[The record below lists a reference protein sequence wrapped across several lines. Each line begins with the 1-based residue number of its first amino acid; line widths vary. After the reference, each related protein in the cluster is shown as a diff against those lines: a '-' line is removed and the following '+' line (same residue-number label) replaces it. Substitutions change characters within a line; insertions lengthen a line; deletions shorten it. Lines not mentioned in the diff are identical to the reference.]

1 MTDGVIRAFDEH
13 AASYEAERRRLV
25 PSFDAFYGAAV
36 SALELAE
43 WPLRRILDL
52 GAGTG
57 MLARAV
63 AKAHPE
69 SEMVLLDGA
78 SAMLEQARSALGERA
93 RCVTGDLMA
102 SLPPGPW
109 DAIVSALAIHHLED
123 AAKRDLFARVH
134 AVLSPGG
141 VFVDAEQVKGSTKR
155 FDDAYAAWHE
165 QRARAL
171 GASAAEWGGAL
182 DRMRLD
188 RLARVEDQLV
198 WLRAVGFA
206 DADCL
211 FRDHCFAVLVARRTG

>member
-25 PSFDAFYGAAV
+25 PCFDAFYGGAV

-69 SEMVLLDGA
+69 SEMVLLDGS
-78 SAMLEQARSALGERA
+78 SAMLERARSALGERT

-134 AVLSPGG
+134 AALSPGG
-141 VFVDAEQVKGSTKR
+141 VFVDAEQVKGSTER

-165 QRARAL
+165 QCASAL

-188 RLARVEDQLV
+188 RLASVEDQLV